1 MNFNKKSLLH
11 IFTLVFVFIFIF
23 SIVINNDLKN
33 EILLTNKK
41 MIDDGHIVGNH
52 TPNHLMSG
60 VWNLLIK

>member
-11 IFTLVFVFIFIF
+11 IFTLFFVFIFIF

-41 MIDDGHIVGNH
+41 MIDDGHIVENY
-52 TPNHLMSG
+52 TPKFLMFG
-60 VWNLLIK
+60 IKNV

>member
-11 IFTLVFVFIFIF
+11 IFTLFFVFIFIF

-41 MIDDGHIVGNH
+41 MIDDGHIVGNY
-52 TPNHLMSG
+52 TPKFLMFG
-60 VWNLLIK
+60 IKNV

>member
-11 IFTLVFVFIFIF
+11 IFTLFFVFIFIF

-41 MIDDGHIVGNH
+41 MIDNGHIVGNH
-52 TPNHLMSG
+52 TPKFLMFG
-60 VWNLLIK
+60 IKNV

>member
-11 IFTLVFVFIFIF
+11 IFTLFFVFIFIF

-52 TPNHLMSG
+52 TPKFLMFG
-60 VWNLLIK
+60 IKNV